1 MAKIIAVNAG
11 SSSLKFKLFEM
22 TNEEVIT
29 SGIVERIGLEDSI
42 FTIKYN
48 GEKDSKTLP
57 IPTHK
62 EAVNMLLNA
71 LIEKGIIASLD
82 DIKGVGH
89 RVVQGGAYFSDSA
102 VVNDYVVDKIT
113 ELAPLAP
120 LHNPAHLIGIKAFQE
135 AVPNAG
141 AVTVFDTAFHQTIP
155 EERFVYPIPY
165 EYYEKYAIRKY
176 GAHGTSHY
184 FVSHRAMEL
193 LGNPEQS
200 KIVVCHL
207 GAGGSLCAV
216 EDGKSV
222 NTSMGLTPLAGI
234 VMGTRCGDI
243 DASVID
249 YMIQNIGMDMKEVI
263 NVLNKQSGLLGV
275 SGVSSDMRDVQAA
288 ANEGNKRAQLAL
300 KIFVRRVSDYL
311 GRYFVELDGQIDA
324 IAFTAGIGENDAYSR
339 KEIIKTVSKALGIV
353 LDDDANENGRGER
366 LISKPES
373 KIKVYVIPTDEEL
386 VIARDTK
393 RLLNL

>member
-22 TNEEVIT
+22 ENEEVIT

-42 FTIKYN
+42 FTIKYKD
-48 GEKDSKTLP
+48 EKDSKTLP

-62 EAVNMLLNA
+62 EAVNLLLDA
-71 LIEKGIIASLD
+71 LIKKGIIASLD

-89 RVVQGGAYFSDSA
+89 RVVQGGSYFSDSA
-102 VVNDYVVDKIT
+102 VVNDDVIGKIS

-155 EERFVYPIPY
+155 EERFIYPIPY
-165 EYYEKYAIRKY
+165 EYYEKYKIRKY
-176 GAHGTSHY
+176 GAHGTSHFY
-184 FVSHRAMEL
+184 VSHRAIEL
-193 LGNPEQS
+193 LGNPETS

-216 EDGKSV
+216 ENGKSV

-234 VMGTRCGDI
+234 VMGTRCGDV

-249 YMIQNIGMDMKEVI
+249 FMIQNIGMSMKEVN

-288 ANEGNKRAQLAL
+288 AAEGNKRAQLAL
-300 KIFVRRVSDYL
+300 KIFVRRVADYL
-311 GRYFVELDGQIDA
+311 GRYFVELDGHIDA

-339 KEIIKTVSKALGIV
+339 REILASVSNALGIV
-353 LDDDANENGRGER
+353 IDHEANDHGRGER
-366 LISKPES
+366 LISAPES
-373 KIKVYVIPTDEEL
+373 KVKVYVIPTDEEL

>member
-22 TNEEVIT
+22 ENEEVIT

-42 FTIKYN
+42 FTIKYKDD
-48 GEKDSKTLP
+48 KDSKTLP

-62 EAVNMLLNA
+62 EAVNLLLDA

-89 RVVQGGAYFSDSA
+89 RVVQGGSYFSDSA
-102 VVNDYVVDKIT
+102 VVNDDVIGKIS

-155 EERFVYPIPY
+155 EERFIYPIPY
-165 EYYEKYAIRKY
+165 EYYEKYKIRKY
-176 GAHGTSHY
+176 GAHGTSHFY
-184 FVSHRAMEL
+184 VSHRAIEL
-193 LGNPEQS
+193 LGNPETS

-216 EDGKSV
+216 ENGKSV

-234 VMGTRCGDI
+234 VMGTRCGDV

-249 YMIQNIGMDMKEVI
+249 FMIQNIGMSMKEVN

-288 ANEGNKRAQLAL
+288 AAEGNKRAQLAL
-300 KIFVRRVSDYL
+300 KIFVRRVADYL
-311 GRYFVELDGQIDA
+311 GRYFVELDGHIDA
-324 IAFTAGIGENDAYSR
+324 IAFTAGIGENEAYSR
-339 KEIIKTVSKALGIV
+339 REILASVSNALGIV
-353 LDDDANENGRGER
+353 IDHEANDHGRGER
-366 LISKPES
+366 LISAPES
-373 KIKVYVIPTDEEL
+373 KVKVYVIPTDEEL

>member
-22 TNEEVIT
+22 ENEEVIT

-42 FTIKYN
+42 FTIKYKDD
-48 GEKDSKTLP
+48 KDSKTLP

-62 EAVNMLLNA
+62 EAVNLLLDA

-89 RVVQGGAYFSDSA
+89 RVVQGGSYFSDSA
-102 VVNDYVVDKIT
+102 VVNDDVIGKIS

-155 EERFVYPIPY
+155 EERFIYPIPY
-165 EYYEKYAIRKY
+165 EYYEKYKIRKY
-176 GAHGTSHY
+176 GAHGTSHFY
-184 FVSHRAMEL
+184 VSHRAIEL
-193 LGNPEQS
+193 LGNPETS

-216 EDGKSV
+216 ENGKSV

-234 VMGTRCGDI
+234 VMGTRCGDV

-249 YMIQNIGMDMKEVI
+249 FMIQNIGMSMKEVN

-288 ANEGNKRAQLAL
+288 AAEGNKRAQLAL
-300 KIFVRRVSDYL
+300 KIFVRRVADYL
-311 GRYFVELDGQIDA
+311 GRYFVELDGHIDA

-339 KEIIKTVSKALGIV
+339 REILASVSNALGIV
-353 LDDDANENGRGER
+353 IDHEANDHGRGER
-366 LISKPES
+366 LISAPES
-373 KIKVYVIPTDEEL
+373 KVKVYVIPTDEEL